1 MKGGVQA
8 RDRKGKGGVQG
19 GKLVRKLDACTQ
31 EKEKELIIICFS

>member
-8 RDRKGKGGVQG
+8 RERREKGIVQG

-31 EKEKELIIICFS
+31 GKEKELIIICFS